1 MVIFCM
7 HDGPPGHDIAVW
19 TLVAGG
25 DRVCCFQA
33 SDWSAAILLT
43 LSLVETAKR
52 EVIVMIFRLCRLFD
66 HSVKIIIHL
75 MMNLKLTILVLGF
88 APLHGRFD
96 VFQNMKSWQS
106 SQQKWLIFWRLI
118 FTKMMYFSMNNVKYY
133 LISSADIYT
142 CTTINLIWNRVI

>member
-1 MVIFCM
+1 MKLFRAQDRILLSGLWQLGVIEY
-7 HDGPPGHDIAVW
+7 AVSRR
-19 TLVAGG
+19 LIG
-25 DRVCCFQA
+25 QL
-33 SDWSAAILLT
+33 SILT

-52 EVIVMIFRLCRLFD
+52 EDIVKIFSQCRLFD

-88 APLHGRFD
+88 APVHGRFD

-118 FTKMMYFSMNNVKYY
+118 FTKMIYFSMNNVKYY

-142 CTTINLIWNRVI
+142 CTTINLI